1 MQIGRYELKPEKQC
15 LLGIF
20 STEYG
25 LYWFYEEMTKYTYFT
40 SQWLYVRK
48 FSWWF
53 FRFFRRFWSTK
64 HREIFPHILYRR

>member
-40 SQWLYVRK
+40 RQWLYVRK
-48 FSWWF
+48 FSSNGKKG
-53 FRFFRRFWSTK
+53 RFVARFGHLFTARFSRK
-64 HREIFPHILYRR
+64 F